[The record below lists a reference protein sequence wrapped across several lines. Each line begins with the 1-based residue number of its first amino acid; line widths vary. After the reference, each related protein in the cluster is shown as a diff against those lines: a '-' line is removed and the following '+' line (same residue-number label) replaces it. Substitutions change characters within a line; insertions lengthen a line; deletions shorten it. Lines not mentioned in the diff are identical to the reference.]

1 MGSADRDYF
10 RDEEA
15 RYAAGGRRPL
25 PIVTKTLLIANI
37 AIFIADIFTR
47 KDGSEMGAINAMFCF
62 TVRSAFQEWR
72 LWELLTFQFLHGG
85 VLHIVFNSV
94 ALFIF
99 GPWIERWWG
108 TGRFI
113 AFYLLCGVA
122 GALFFTLLALTGILP
137 QRGFFPITEVPLVG
151 ASAGIFG
158 LMIGTA
164 VLAPNA
170 IVRLLLPPVSLSM
183 RSFALWLIGIAVAII
198 LGDIFFGG
206 GYFKNSGGEAGHLG
220 GAILGFILMRHPAL
234 LRKNG
239 KSRAPAKAKVIRPR
253 EFRKKRS
260 LKLRPR
266 TEVDTA
272 SADEVDRILD
282 KINREGIRSLT
293 EEEREILNK
302 ASHSRDQR

>member
-37 AIFIADIFTR
+37 AIFVLDYFSRT
-47 KDGSEMGAINAMFCF
+47 DGASLGWINSLFCF
-62 TVRSAFQEWR
+62 SIRSAFQEWR
-72 LWELLTFQFLHGG
+72 LWELLTFQFLHAGI
-85 VLHIVFNSV
+85 LHLVFNSF
-94 ALFIF
+94 ALYIF

-137 QRGFFPITEVPLVG
+137 ERGWLPITEVPLVG

-164 VLAPNA
+164 VLAPDA

-206 GYFKNSGGEAGHLG
+206 SYFQNSGGEAGHLG
-220 GAILGFILMRHPAL
+220 GAILGFILMRYPAL

-239 KSRAPAKAKVIRPR
+239 KDTRGAKVIRPR
-253 EFRKKRS
+253 EFRKKRRS
-260 LKLRPR
+260 PKLRPR
-266 TEVDTA
+266 TEVDIA
-272 SADEVDRILD
+272 AADEVDRILD
-282 KINREGIRSLT
+282 KINREGLPSLT
-293 EEEREILNK
+293 EREREILTK
-302 ASHSRDQR
+302 ASHSQDER